1 MSNIDT
7 SMVVTAA
14 QIDAAAQTDL
24 RTAVTAERDRRLN
37 AGTIVAVTGYGE
49 IAVQGRPTDQI
60 NLIALGDTARDLQA
74 AGYTAAGI
82 PFRDGNNVTHNLT
95 AVQMIE
101 VVRKGKMSASGLYA
115 AAWAL
120 KDLATIPVDFANDRH
135 WP

>member
-14 QIDAAAQTDL
+14 QTEASAQADL

-37 AGTIVAVTGYGE
+37 AGVVVTVTGYGN

-74 AGYTAAGI
+74 GGVTAAVI
-82 PFRDGNNVTHNLT
+82 PFRDGNNATHNLT

-115 AAWAL
+115 AAWVL
-120 KDLATIPVDFANDRH
+120 KDATTIPADFADDRH

>member
-14 QIDAAAQTDL
+14 QTEASAQAELRAAIT
-24 RTAVTAERDRRLN
+24 VERNRRLN
-37 AGTIVAVTGYGE
+37 AGVVVAVTGYGN

-60 NLIALGDTARDLQA
+60 NLIALGDTARDLQD
-74 AGYTAAGI
+74 GGVTAAVI
-82 PFRDGNNVTHNLT
+82 PFRDGNNATHNLT
-95 AVQMIE
+95 AVEMIE
-101 VVRKGKMSASGLYA
+101 VVRKSKIVASGLYA

-120 KDLATIPVDFANDRH
+120 KDAAIIPADFADDRH